1 MSNYFLFFSCIVP
14 TSVVFTF
21 TSAVLSL
28 RIVFLYNIIFCT
40 SLQLV
45 REKQILLLMSSIC
58 ILATLYC
65 PSSTCNTRL
74 ETKNKHRL
82 KYDFL
87 KITAKI
93 FLNSLYKLWILNVK
107 NWQTV
112 KIFSSQNLVKQSIA
126 FTRLFL
132 FDQSSNS
139 ELLVPIAVTGKIV
152 LCLREIAMA
161 TITSLML
168 VCAWVS
174 HHSQVH
180 QKMSECHLSKC
191 KLWLLQCICACHS

>member
-1 MSNYFLFFSCIVP
+1 MSSCFLFFSCTVP

-28 RIVFLYNIIFCT
+28 RIVFLYNIIFCA
-40 SLQLV
+40 SL
-45 REKQILLLMSSIC
+45 QILLLMSSIC

-65 PSSTCNTRL
+65 PGSTCNTRL

-82 KYDFL
+82 KYDFK

-93 FLNSLYKLWILNVK
+93 FLNSQYKLWILNVK

-139 ELLVPIAVTGKIV
+139 ELLLPIAVTGKIV
-152 LCLREIAMA
+152 LCLREITMA
-161 TITSLML
+161 TITSHML
-168 VCAWVS
+168 VCPWVS
-174 HHSQVH
+174 HHSSSP
-180 QKMSECHLSKC
+180 KMSECHLSKC

>member
-1 MSNYFLFFSCIVP
+1 MSSYFLFFSCTVP

-28 RIVFLYNIIFCT
+28 RIVFLYNIIFCA
-40 SLQLV
+40 SL
-45 REKQILLLMSSIC
+45 QILLLMSSIC

-65 PSSTCNTRL
+65 PGSTCNTRL

-82 KYDFL
+82 KHDFK

-93 FLNSLYKLWILNVK
+93 FLNSQYKLWILNVK

-139 ELLVPIAVTGKIV
+139 ELLLPIAVTGKIV
-152 LCLREIAMA
+152 LCLREITMA
-161 TITSLML
+161 TITSHML
-168 VCAWVS
+168 VCPWVS
-174 HHSQVH
+174 HHSSSP
-180 QKMSECHLSKC
+180 KMSECHLSKC

>member
-1 MSNYFLFFSCIVP
+1 MSSYFLFFSCTVP

-28 RIVFLYNIIFCT
+28 RIVFLYNIIFCA
-40 SLQLV
+40 SL
-45 REKQILLLMSSIC
+45 QILLLMSSIW

-65 PSSTCNTRL
+65 PGSTCNTRL

-82 KYDFL
+82 KYDFK

-93 FLNSLYKLWILNVK
+93 FLNSQYKLWILNVK
-107 NWQTV
+107 NWQPV

-139 ELLVPIAVTGKIV
+139 ELLLPIAVTGKIV
-152 LCLREIAMA
+152 LCLREITMA
-161 TITSLML
+161 TITSHML

-174 HHSQVH
+174 HHSSSP
-180 QKMSECHLSKC
+180 KMSECHLSKC

>member
-1 MSNYFLFFSCIVP
+1 MSSYFLFFSCTVP

-28 RIVFLYNIIFCT
+28 RIVFLYNIIFCA
-40 SLQLV
+40 SL
-45 REKQILLLMSSIC
+45 QILLLMSSIC

-65 PSSTCNTRL
+65 PGSTCNTRL

-82 KYDFL
+82 KYDL
-87 KITAKI
+87 KKITAKI
-93 FLNSLYKLWILNVK
+93 FLNSQYKLWILNVK

-139 ELLVPIAVTGKIV
+139 ELLLPIAVTGKIV
-152 LCLREIAMA
+152 LCLREITMA
-161 TITSLML
+161 TITSHML
-168 VCAWVS
+168 VCPWVS
-174 HHSQVH
+174 HHSSSP
-180 QKMSECHLSKC
+180 KMSECHLSKC

>member
-1 MSNYFLFFSCIVP
+1 MSSYFLFFSCTVP

-28 RIVFLYNIIFCT
+28 RIVFLYNIIFCA
-40 SLQLV
+40 SL
-45 REKQILLLMSSIC
+45 QILLLMSNIC

-65 PSSTCNTRL
+65 PGSTCNTRL

-82 KYDFL
+82 KYDL
-87 KITAKI
+87 KKITAKI
-93 FLNSLYKLWILNVK
+93 FLNSQYKLWILNVK

-139 ELLVPIAVTGKIV
+139 ELLLPIAVTGKIV
-152 LCLREIAMA
+152 LCLREITMA
-161 TITSLML
+161 TITSHML
-168 VCAWVS
+168 VCPWVS
-174 HHSQVH
+174 HHSSSP
-180 QKMSECHLSKC
+180 KMSECHLSKC

>member
-1 MSNYFLFFSCIVP
+1 MSSYFLFFSCTVP

-28 RIVFLYNIIFCT
+28 RIVFLYNIIFCA
-40 SLQLV
+40 SL
-45 REKQILLLMSSIC
+45 QILLLMSSIC

-65 PSSTCNTRL
+65 PGSTCNTRL

-82 KYDFL
+82 KYDFK

-93 FLNSLYKLWILNVK
+93 FLNSQYKLWILNVK

-139 ELLVPIAVTGKIV
+139 ELLLPIAVTGKIV
-152 LCLREIAMA
+152 LCLREITMA
-161 TITSLML
+161 TITSHML
-168 VCAWVS
+168 VCPWVS
-174 HHSQVH
+174 HHSSSP
-180 QKMSECHLSKC
+180 KMSECHLSKW

>member
-1 MSNYFLFFSCIVP
+1 MSSYFLFFSCTVP

-28 RIVFLYNIIFCT
+28 RIVFLYNIIFCA
-40 SLQLV
+40 SL
-45 REKQILLLMSSIC
+45 QILLLMSSIC

-65 PSSTCNTRL
+65 PGSTCNTRL

-82 KYDFL
+82 KYDFK

-93 FLNSLYKLWILNVK
+93 FLNSQYKLWILNVK

-139 ELLVPIAVTGKIV
+139 ELLLPIAVTGKIV
-152 LCLREIAMA
+152 LCLREITMA
-161 TITSLML
+161 TITSHML
-168 VCAWVS
+168 VCPWVS
-174 HHSQVH
+174 HHSSSP
-180 QKMSECHLSKC
+180 KMSECHLSKC

>member
-1 MSNYFLFFSCIVP
+1 MSIYFLFFSCTVP

-28 RIVFLYNIIFCT
+28 RIVFLYNIIFCA
-40 SLQLV
+40 SL
-45 REKQILLLMSSIC
+45 QILLLMSNIC

-65 PSSTCNTRL
+65 PGSTCNTRL

-82 KYDFL
+82 KYDFK

-93 FLNSLYKLWILNVK
+93 FLNSQYKLWILNVK

-139 ELLVPIAVTGKIV
+139 ELLLPIAVTGKIV
-152 LCLREIAMA
+152 LCLREITMA
-161 TITSLML
+161 TITSHML
-168 VCAWVS
+168 VCPWVS
-174 HHSQVH
+174 HHSSSP
-180 QKMSECHLSKC
+180 KMSECHLSKC

>member
-1 MSNYFLFFSCIVP
+1 MSSYFLFFSCTVP

-28 RIVFLYNIIFCT
+28 RIVFLYNIIFCA
-40 SLQLV
+40 SL
-45 REKQILLLMSSIC
+45 QILLLMSSIC

-65 PSSTCNTRL
+65 PGSTCNTRL

-82 KYDFL
+82 KYDL
-87 KITAKI
+87 KKITAKI
-93 FLNSLYKLWILNVK
+93 FLNSQYKLWILNVK

-139 ELLVPIAVTGKIV
+139 ELLLPIAVTGKIV
-152 LCLREIAMA
+152 LCLREITMA
-161 TITSLML
+161 TITSHML
-168 VCAWVS
+168 LCPWVS
-174 HHSQVH
+174 HHSSSP
-180 QKMSECHLSKC
+180 KMSECHLSKC

>member
-1 MSNYFLFFSCIVP
+1 MSSYFLFFSCTVP

-28 RIVFLYNIIFCT
+28 RIVFLYNIIFCA
-40 SLQLV
+40 SL
-45 REKQILLLMSSIC
+45 QILLLMSSIC

-65 PSSTCNTRL
+65 PGSTCNTRL

-82 KYDFL
+82 KYDL
-87 KITAKI
+87 KKITAKI
-93 FLNSLYKLWILNVK
+93 FLNSQYKLWILNVK

-126 FTRLFL
+126 FTRLFV

-139 ELLVPIAVTGKIV
+139 VLLLPIAVTGKIV
-152 LCLREIAMA
+152 LCLREITMA
-161 TITSLML
+161 TITSHML
-168 VCAWVS
+168 VCPWVS
-174 HHSQVH
+174 HHSSSP
-180 QKMSECHLSKC
+180 KMSECHLSKC

>member
-1 MSNYFLFFSCIVP
+1 
-14 TSVVFTF
+14 
-21 TSAVLSL
+21 
-28 RIVFLYNIIFCT
+28 
-40 SLQLV
+40 
-45 REKQILLLMSSIC
+45 MSSIY

-65 PSSTCNTRL
+65 PGSTCNTRL

-82 KYDFL
+82 KYDL
-87 KITAKI
+87 KKITAKI
-93 FLNSLYKLWILNVK
+93 FLNSQYKLWILNVK

-139 ELLVPIAVTGKIV
+139 ELLLPIAVTGKIV
-152 LCLREIAMA
+152 LCLREITMA
-161 TITSLML
+161 TITSHML
-168 VCAWVS
+168 VCPWVS
-174 HHSQVH
+174 HHSSSP
-180 QKMSECHLSKC
+180 KMSECHLSKC

>member
-1 MSNYFLFFSCIVP
+1 MSSYFLFFSCTVP

-28 RIVFLYNIIFCT
+28 RIVFLYNIIFCA
-40 SLQLV
+40 SL
-45 REKQILLLMSSIC
+45 QILLLMSSIC

-65 PSSTCNTRL
+65 PGSTCNTRL

-82 KYDFL
+82 KHDFK

-93 FLNSLYKLWILNVK
+93 FLNSQYKLWILNVK

-139 ELLVPIAVTGKIV
+139 ELLLPIAVTGKIV
-152 LCLREIAMA
+152 LCLREITMA
-161 TITSLML
+161 TITSHML
-168 VCAWVS
+168 VCPWVS
-174 HHSQVH
+174 HHSSSP
-180 QKMSECHLSKC
+180 KMSECYLSKC

>member
-1 MSNYFLFFSCIVP
+1 MSSYFLFFSCTVP

-28 RIVFLYNIIFCT
+28 RIVFLYNIIFCA
-40 SLQLV
+40 SL
-45 REKQILLLMSSIC
+45 QILLLMSSIC
-58 ILATLYC
+58 TLATLYC
-65 PSSTCNTRL
+65 PGSTCNTRL

-82 KYDFL
+82 KYDL
-87 KITAKI
+87 KKITAKI
-93 FLNSLYKLWILNVK
+93 FLNSQYKLWILNVK

-139 ELLVPIAVTGKIV
+139 ELLLPIAVTGKIV
-152 LCLREIAMA
+152 LCLREITMA
-161 TITSLML
+161 TITSHML
-168 VCAWVS
+168 VCPWVS
-174 HHSQVH
+174 HHSSSP
-180 QKMSECHLSKC
+180 KMSECHLSKC

>member
-1 MSNYFLFFSCIVP
+1 MSIYFLFFSCTVP

-28 RIVFLYNIIFCT
+28 RIVFLYNIIFCA
-40 SLQLV
+40 SL
-45 REKQILLLMSSIC
+45 QILLLMSSIC

-65 PSSTCNTRL
+65 PGSTCNTRL

-82 KYDFL
+82 KYDL
-87 KITAKI
+87 KKITAKI
-93 FLNSLYKLWILNVK
+93 FLNSQYKLWILNVK

-139 ELLVPIAVTGKIV
+139 ELLLPIAVTGKIV
-152 LCLREIAMA
+152 LCLREITMA
-161 TITSLML
+161 TITSHML
-168 VCAWVS
+168 VCPWVS
-174 HHSQVH
+174 HHSSSP
-180 QKMSECHLSKC
+180 KMSECHLSKC

>member
-1 MSNYFLFFSCIVP
+1 MSSYFLFFSCTVP

-28 RIVFLYNIIFCT
+28 RIVFLYNIIFCA
-40 SLQLV
+40 SL
-45 REKQILLLMSSIC
+45 QILLLMSGIC

-65 PSSTCNTRL
+65 PGSTCNTRL

-82 KYDFL
+82 KYDL
-87 KITAKI
+87 KKITAKI
-93 FLNSLYKLWILNVK
+93 FLNSQYKLWILNVK

-126 FTRLFL
+126 FTRQFL

-139 ELLVPIAVTGKIV
+139 ELLLPIAVTGKIV
-152 LCLREIAMA
+152 LCLREITMA
-161 TITSLML
+161 TITSHML
-168 VCAWVS
+168 VCPWVS
-174 HHSQVH
+174 HHSSSP
-180 QKMSECHLSKC
+180 KMSECHLSKC

>member
-1 MSNYFLFFSCIVP
+1 MSSYFLFFSCTVP

-28 RIVFLYNIIFCT
+28 RIVFLYNIIFCA
-40 SLQLV
+40 SL
-45 REKQILLLMSSIC
+45 QILLLMSSIC

-65 PSSTCNTRL
+65 PGSTCNTRL

-82 KYDFL
+82 KYDL
-87 KITAKI
+87 KKITAKI
-93 FLNSLYKLWILNVK
+93 FLNSQYKLWILNVK

-139 ELLVPIAVTGKIV
+139 EPLLPIAVTGKIV
-152 LCLREIAMA
+152 LCLREITMA
-161 TITSLML
+161 TITSHML
-168 VCAWVS
+168 VCPWVS
-174 HHSQVH
+174 HHSSSP
-180 QKMSECHLSKC
+180 KMSECHLSKC

>member
-1 MSNYFLFFSCIVP
+1 MSSYFLFLSCTVP

-28 RIVFLYNIIFCT
+28 RIVFLYNIIFCA
-40 SLQLV
+40 SL
-45 REKQILLLMSSIC
+45 QILLLMSSIC

-65 PSSTCNTRL
+65 PGSTCNTRL

-82 KYDFL
+82 KYDFK

-93 FLNSLYKLWILNVK
+93 FLNSQYKLWILNVK

-139 ELLVPIAVTGKIV
+139 ELLLPIAVTGKIV
-152 LCLREIAMA
+152 LCLREITMA
-161 TITSLML
+161 TITSHML
-168 VCAWVS
+168 VCPWVS
-174 HHSQVH
+174 HHSSSP
-180 QKMSECHLSKC
+180 KMSECHLSKC

>member
-1 MSNYFLFFSCIVP
+1 MSSYFLFFSCTVP

-28 RIVFLYNIIFCT
+28 RIVFLYNIIFCA
-40 SLQLV
+40 SL
-45 REKQILLLMSSIC
+45 QILLLMSNIC

-65 PSSTCNTRL
+65 PGSTCNTRL

-82 KYDFL
+82 KYDFK

-93 FLNSLYKLWILNVK
+93 FLNSQYKLWILNVK

-139 ELLVPIAVTGKIV
+139 ELLLPIAVTGKIV
-152 LCLREIAMA
+152 LCLREITMA
-161 TITSLML
+161 TITSHML
-168 VCAWVS
+168 VCPWVS
-174 HHSQVH
+174 HHSSSP
-180 QKMSECHLSKC
+180 KMSECHLSKC